1 MKEVIIVTTE
11 ELQKAKAIE
20 ARINEL
26 NAEIYALFDAPK
38 RIKPSKP
45 FKCVGHIF
53 GSYNSELEIT
63 LTHQDIQVLQ
73 AIRSAEMD
81 GLKKVLK
88 EL

>member
-1 MKEVIIVTTE
+1 MTTE
-11 ELQKAKAIE
+11 ELKTAKVIE

-38 RIKPSKP
+38 RIKPRKP
-45 FKCVGHIF
+45 FKCVGQIYGH
-53 GSYNSELEIT
+53 YNSELEIT

-73 AIRSAEMD
+73 AIRTAEMN
-81 GLKKVLK
+81 GLKKALE